1 MTERSEHS
9 KNPKHFDVI
18 INETSHQTSSSE
30 CGMYA
35 LYFNIRELEDN
46 PINEGEVI
54 GDEIVESMRTVY
66 FRPAQL
72 CKLKK

>member
-1 MTERSEHS
+1 MSQ
-9 KNPKHFDVI
+9 KNNKFKVI

-46 PINEGEVI
+46 PIKDNEVI
-54 GDEIVESMRTVY
+54 NDTIVEHMRTVY
-66 FRPAQL
+66 FRPAQCNL
-72 CKLKK
+72 NK